1 MNLTDQLLAE
11 LNNDYKVQYDE
22 KIKAWRRTKS
32 GKINVQNIKDVM
44 TKITGE
50 EPTVSNTL
58 VGYKNNI
65 VVGGSVCIC
74 GCGRCQNL
82 YKLFDKKTHTC
93 FLLGSDCINLTH
105 LNYSNDLKCGEK
117 NGFCKECDI
126 PLRLNGDRKNYNKN
140 RCDDTCNHCYDTEQ
154 RIIRQH
160 KMQQEREREM
170 QELEESRIFYEKIM
184 QEHEEQLNRI
194 QTVFLNITFKD
205 KDKYKSLYRTR
216 WNPEKKLWY
225 WTGDINNFPPELLS
239 LKRD

>member
-1 MNLTDQLLAE
+1 MDITDQLLEE
-11 LNNDYKVQYDE
+11 LNNNYNVQYDE

-32 GKINVQNIKDVM
+32 GKVQVQNITDVM

-50 EPTVSNTL
+50 VPTIDNTYVSYT
-58 VGYKNNI
+58 NNI
-65 VVGGSVCIC
+65 VAGRICIC
-74 GCGRCQNL
+74 GCGKCVKL
-82 YKLFDKKTHTC
+82 FKLFDKKTHTC

-105 LNYSNDLKCGEK
+105 LHFSSDLKCGEK
-117 NGFCKECDI
+117 NGFCKDCNI
-126 PLRLNGDRKNYNKN
+126 PLRLNGERKNYNKHKN
-140 RCDDTCNHCYDTEQ
+140 HHNCNNCYNTEQ

-160 KMQQEREREM
+160 EMQQEREREM

-225 WTGDINNFPPELLS
+225 WTGDINDFPPELIP
-239 LKRD
+239 LKRV